1 MRRFS
6 KWARALYKDKKKP
19 AKGALEQHTHSDSHS
34 SAVIRQLKLP
44 LKEYRKFPTNTSLEQ
59 ETSRQV
65 LLTTLENT
73 WFLEKKNCLFSLS
86 LVTVL
91 RYTIFHFSKL
101 IIF

>member
-34 SAVIRQLKLP
+34 LVVIRQLKLP
-44 LKEYRKFPTNTSLEQ
+44 FKEYRKFPTNTYLEQ

-65 LLTTLENT
+65 LLTILKT
-73 WFLEKKNCLFSLS
+73 FAF
-86 LVTVL
+86 
-91 RYTIFHFSKL
+91 
-101 IIF
+101 